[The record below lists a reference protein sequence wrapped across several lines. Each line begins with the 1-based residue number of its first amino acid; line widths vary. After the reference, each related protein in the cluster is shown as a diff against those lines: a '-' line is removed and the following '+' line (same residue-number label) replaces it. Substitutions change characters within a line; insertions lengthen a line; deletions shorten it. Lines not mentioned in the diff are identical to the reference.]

1 MKRYYDP
8 EIFHQMLD
16 GIDLDNHVI
25 ASYYLR
31 DRLEGEKFLDHFALV
46 QAMALEG
53 STGTWEKVEEDTAE
67 VRKALSS
74 KMVGYHEIPSED
86 PHTKSAV
93 VQLAFPIRAWGDNVP
108 MMLLAIAGNCFA
120 YSKNLMLTDLFIGKN
135 LLAKFKGPKFGVEGI
150 RTLTGVP
157 SVRCR
162 CTS

>member
-1 MKRYYDP
+1 MRSVY
-8 EIFHQMLD
+8 
-16 GIDLDNHVI
+16 
-25 ASYYLR
+25 
-31 DRLEGEKFLDHFALV
+31 
-46 QAMALEG
+46 
-53 STGTWEKVEEDTAE
+53 
-67 VRKALSS
+67 SS
-74 KMVGYHEIPSED
+74 KMIGYFEIPTSEPD
-86 PHTKSAV
+86 RRQAV
-93 VQLAFPIRAWGDNVP
+93 VQLAFPVDAWGDNVP